1 MKHILKTLD
10 MLKQQQ
16 LLINQPNSQIWLKT
30 NNVNKV
36 NSINILINLSLS
48 QNNVITKE
56 QENANMRIWDNELI
70 PNAI

>member
-1 MKHILKTLD
+1 

-70 PNAI
+70 PNVI

>member
-1 MKHILKTLD
+1 

-48 QNNVITKE
+48 QNNVMTKE

-70 PNAI
+70 PNVI

>member
-1 MKHILKTLD
+1 

-56 QENANMRIWDNELI
+56 QENANMTIWDNELI

>member
-1 MKHILKTLD
+1 

-48 QNNVITKE
+48 QNNVITKG

>member
-1 MKHILKTLD
+1 

-48 QNNVITKE
+48 QNNVIKKE

-70 PNAI
+70 PNAV

>member
-1 MKHILKTLD
+1 

-30 NNVNKV
+30 DNVNKV

-48 QNNVITKE
+48 QNNVMTKE

-70 PNAI
+70 PNVI

>member
-1 MKHILKTLD
+1 

-30 NNVNKV
+30 DNVNKV

-48 QNNVITKE
+48 QNNVMTKE

-70 PNAI
+70 PNII

>member
-1 MKHILKTLD
+1 

-16 LLINQPNSQIWLKT
+16 LLINQPNSKIWLKT

>member
-1 MKHILKTLD
+1 

-48 QNNVITKE
+48 QNNVKTKE

>member
-1 MKHILKTLD
+1 

-70 PNAI
+70 PNAV

>member
-1 MKHILKTLD
+1 

-30 NNVNKV
+30 NNANKV

>member
-1 MKHILKTLD
+1 

-16 LLINQPNSQIWLKT
+16 LLINQSNSQTWLKT

-48 QNNVITKE
+48 QNNVITSE

-70 PNAI
+70 PNVI

>member
-1 MKHILKTLD
+1 

-16 LLINQPNSQIWLKT
+16 LLINQSNSQTWLKT

-48 QNNVITKE
+48 QNNVIASE

-70 PNAI
+70 PNVI

>member
-1 MKHILKTLD
+1 

>member
-1 MKHILKTLD
+1 

-48 QNNVITKE
+48 QNNVIKKE